1 MGGGSYLKNPFRSY
15 PHSDRMEGLTMAQ
28 LRNTTIN
35 GTLSLN
41 AYSGIA
47 DVEKYLMSLQSQVS
61 EIKTTLDTKSGYP
74 DYSSSKVIIT
84 AVKEGSATISE
95 DGFIIMS
102 ILASSTTSAWYL
114 KINGY
119 DVMRYTEFGSGAQ
132 NNKFVQGP
140 YPVKKGDIVSVFG
153 GINLLNDDAGTA
165 GIIFFKSKS

>member
-1 MGGGSYLKNPFRSY
+1 
-15 PHSDRMEGLTMAQ
+15 MAQ
-28 LRNTTIN
+28 LRDTVIN

-61 EIKTTLDTKSGYP
+61 ELKTTLDMKSGYP
-74 DYSSSKVIIT
+74 DYSSAKVIIS
-84 AVKEGSATISE
+84 AVEEGSTTISE

-102 ILASSTTSAWYL
+102 ILANDTTAAWYL

-119 DVMRYTEFGSGAQ
+119 DVMRYTEFTSGAN

-153 GINLLNDDAGTA
+153 GVHLSNDDAGTA
-165 GIIFFKSKS
+165 GIIFFKLKS

>member
-1 MGGGSYLKNPFRSY
+1 
-15 PHSDRMEGLTMAQ
+15 MAQ
-28 LRNTTIN
+28 LRDTVIN

-61 EIKTTLDTKSGYP
+61 ELKTTLDMKSGYP
-74 DYSSSKVIIT
+74 DYSSAKVIIS
-84 AVKEGSATISE
+84 AVEEGSTTISE

-102 ILASSTTSAWYL
+102 ILANGTTAAWYL

-119 DVMRYTEFGSGAQ
+119 DVMRYTEFTSGAN

-153 GINLLNDDAGTA
+153 GVHLSNDDAGTA
-165 GIIFFKSKS
+165 GIIFFKLKS

>member
-1 MGGGSYLKNPFRSY
+1 
-15 PHSDRMEGLTMAQ
+15 MAQ
-28 LRNTTIN
+28 LRDTVIN

-61 EIKTTLDTKSGYP
+61 ELKTTLDMKSGYP
-74 DYSSSKVIIT
+74 DYSSAKVIIS
-84 AVKEGSATISE
+84 AVEEGSTTISE

-102 ILASSTTSAWYL
+102 ILANGTTAAWYL

-119 DVMRYTEFGSGAQ
+119 DVMRYTEFASGAN

-153 GINLLNDDAGTA
+153 GVHLSNDDAGTA
-165 GIIFFKSKS
+165 GIIFFKLKS

>member
-1 MGGGSYLKNPFRSY
+1 
-15 PHSDRMEGLTMAQ
+15 MAQ
-28 LRNTTIN
+28 LRDTVIN

-61 EIKTTLDTKSGYP
+61 ELKTTLDMKSGYP
-74 DYSSSKVIIT
+74 DYSSAKVIIS
-84 AVKEGSATISE
+84 AVKEGSTTISE

-102 ILASSTTSAWYL
+102 ILANGTTAAWYL

-119 DVMRYTEFGSGAQ
+119 DVMRYTEFASGAN

-153 GINLLNDDAGTA
+153 GVHLSNDDAGTA
-165 GIIFFKSKS
+165 GIIFFKLKS